1 MRGPYSALVFAT
13 PLAALTCLGLCF
25 FPCQKA
31 SADVHLVF
39 GTKWDPL
46 RYTTAA
52 FPFASSNAN
61 APASL
66 SGLTSQLGGSGFQTT
81 SLDPY
86 VGVFFAQRYGVL
98 LSLDIGYG
106 KLSQDT
112 TPAGGTLMSDNN
124 SFFQFGFAL
133 GYKMYLN
140 QPRRERI
147 SPYLYVD
154 FFKYFASITSD
165 TPGSQQAAPYA
176 AGLLSPVGAS
186 FAFGAE
192 YFVTPGF
199 SIGSE
204 VFGLKVADVGSDY
217 TTTPATGMTAGTHIG
232 TSYTYVTFY
241 TGITLNYRF
250 QIQTSVNVAEENET
264 ADEDAA
270 PAKKKKKVKAAPAS
284 DEDNSNAAPPAPP
297 PPSPEA
303 VD

>member
-1 MRGPYSALVFAT
+1 MRGHLSALMFACG
-13 PLAALTCLGLCF
+13 LFALTSLA
-25 FPCQKA
+25 PVTA
-31 SADVHLVF
+31 SADVHLTF

-52 FPFASSNAN
+52 FPCAGGCTNVNPGALK
-61 APASL
+61 PL
-66 SGLTSQLGGSGFQTT
+66 LGNSGFQTT

-86 VGVFFAQRYGVL
+86 VGVFFAQKYGVL

-112 TPAGGTLMSDNN
+112 TTGTVMGSNN
-124 SFFQFGFAL
+124 SSFFQFGFAL
-133 GYKMYLN
+133 GYKMYFN
-140 QPRRERI
+140 QPKKERI

-154 FFKYFASITSD
+154 FFKYFASVSTD
-165 TPGSQQAAPYA
+165 TPGTDPGVIGA
-176 AGLLSPVGAS
+176 AGALLSPIGAT

-199 SIGSE
+199 SLGSE
-204 VFGLKVADVGSDY
+204 IFGLKVADVGTDY
-217 TTTPATGMTAGTHIG
+217 TTGMGATKTGV
-232 TSYTYVTFY
+232 SYTYVTFY

-250 QIQTSVNVAEENET
+250 QIQTSVNVSEETEG
-264 ADEDAA
+264 DEEAA
-270 PAKKKKKVKAAPAS
+270 VKPKKKKVKPVPAS
-284 DEDNSNAAPPAPP
+284 DDDNATPPVPP